1 MFNKRLKIDLQQDL
15 FQDDWVD
22 WLGQDLIHAAA
33 NGSAD
38 IILFSVACNSQ
49 NDWLRDIEALQ
60 VAPYLVTR
68 LIAIHNGHVA
78 VHQDQSVRSLFLAVG
93 LNVLHYFFIG
103 LQPIQS
109 DMTNS
114 LRVLELDRILEY
126 DHCSIDVEVLVVYH
140 QDLLFAHFLMQ
151 LLHLVLELHDVRL
164 GTQGLVAISALGLPL
179 EHKVAL
185 VQTVEYDG

>member
-15 FQDDWVD
+15 FQDNWVD

-33 NGSAD
+33 DGSAD

-49 NDWLRDIEALQ
+49 NDWLRDVEALQ

-93 LNVLHYFFIG
+93 LNVPYL
-103 LQPIQS
+103 
-109 DMTNS
+109 
-114 LRVLELDRILEY
+114 
-126 DHCSIDVEVLVVYH
+126 
-140 QDLLFAHFLMQ
+140 
-151 LLHLVLELHDVRL
+151 
-164 GTQGLVAISALGLPL
+164 
-179 EHKVAL
+179 
-185 VQTVEYDG
+185 